1 MLLRGKYVNK
11 KALSLA
17 VCLAFSYSSATYA
30 LGLGEIESSS
40 HLNQPFR
47 AKITLLSTSAAD
59 TKRLRVRVASPEVF
73 SRVGIERPDY
83 LNTINFTPT
92 TENGKPVI
100 IVSSSQPINQPF
112 LNFLIEVSWPK
123 GQLLKEYTVL
133 LDPPV
138 LVQGETAVANN
149 TVGVRPEPQ
158 RRKPPKRVIAPVQP
172 QQVAAQPRPA
182 TATPKKQVIAT
193 RRNTPAPAR
202 RTPSRSNRTSKYR
215 VVRGDTLSKVA
226 KKLRRR
232 GVRDEQMMMALFR
245 ANPTAFRKRNINNL
259 KAGALLNRPSI
270 RDARSLSYKKAKSAI
285 YSQSRQWRKYRSKL
299 AKNTVPQKQ
308 VTSSNGN
315 AKKGV
320 QTTSS
325 TPKNN
330 QARIEVVGNSSS
342 VAGNN
347 LSATGSAKVGQLERE
362 LIQAKE
368 SLAAKA
374 NANVELKSRVSELE
388 SLLRKKNRL
397 ITLKN
402 EQLAELQAKLGVPA
416 TANTTNEGSDISQQV
431 TNSVTEG
438 EGTIIRS
445 GKSVDNATQ
454 APKDPATTDKS
465 QQLAVVNGNTEMPST
480 FEKEPERTPS
490 ETPVQATEEPKGQ
503 GDETVAG
510 SSQNTKTGTN
520 TTEDEGGVLDLLSS
534 PLVMGLGGGSLLALL
549 LGWLLM
555 RRKGSAGDSEEYS
568 AIDFDDPEFA
578 PGSNSKDKSSK
589 VEKKTDSDDAFAGL
603 EGDFDDLDF
612 GDSIEPA
619 EENKKKQNAVSTIDA
634 DDDILQEADV
644 YIVYGLHDQAEV
656 ELRKAIEKQPNN
668 LHYHAKLL
676 ESYQASSNVK
686 AFDKQAEIFSK
697 LADDAEGNKDKLW
710 TKVTKWAQEIKSES
724 DLFTSASKGSNLAGM
739 AAAAVAGGV
748 AVTAGKAFATD
759 ADSDSDSDTT
769 DNQDNADDLLNDL
782 DVNGV
787 DDLDLTNVSQA
798 DDLEQ
803 TDLGFDID
811 DMNFESS
818 DLDSSSKD
826 DFNTDDFD
834 LDDIL
839 GEGDGKDALSEV
851 TEASSDKLDDAS
863 LNDLL
868 DDVETNGSDMP
879 VGSEIE
885 EQETAL
891 GSEFEDL
898 LDLDLTDLGDDL
910 SLDENKHDVSNLN
923 LELNND
929 DDLNKILPTSS
940 PYTSTKDEKQD
951 ADNLLGDLD
960 DDLSFMDLDNDD
972 DLKETQVSTKLD
984 LARAYLDMGDVEGAR
999 NTLEEVMMEGND
1011 DQKKEAEELLHQ
1023 AG

>member
-1 MLLRGKYVNK
+1 MGGIVVVIFVFAGGFNGMLYKGKYVNK

-47 AKITLLSTSAAD
+47 AKINLLSTSAAD
-59 TKRLRVRVASPEVF
+59 AKRLQVRVASPEVF
-73 SRVGIERPDY
+73 SRVGIERPAY
-83 LNTINFTPT
+83 LDTINFTPT

-100 IVSSSQPINQPF
+100 IVSSNQPINQPF
-112 LNFLIEVSWPK
+112 LNFLIEVSWPN

-158 RRKPPKRVIAPVQP
+158 RRQPP
-172 QQVAAQPRPA
+172 QQVAPTQRSQQAAAQPRSS
-182 TATPKKQVIAT
+182 TPKKQVVAT
-193 RRNTPAPAR
+193 RNTPAPAR
-202 RTPSRSNRTSKYR
+202 RAPNRSNRTSKYR

-226 KKLRRR
+226 KKLRVG

-259 KAGALLNRPSI
+259 KAGALLRRPSK
-270 RDARSLSYKKAKSAI
+270 RDARQLNYKKAKLAV
-285 YSQSRQWRKYRSKL
+285 YSQSKQWRKYRSQL
-299 AKNTVPQKQ
+299 ANNTTPQNQ
-308 VTSSNGN
+308 VKPSD
-315 AKKGV
+315 KGSV

-330 QARIEVVGNSSS
+330 QARLEVVGSSASAVNST
-342 VAGNN
+342 N

-416 TANTTNEGSDISQQV
+416 NTQNGTTDEGSDIGQQV
-431 TNSVTEG
+431 TNSATKG
-438 EGTIIRS
+438 EGTIVRS
-445 GKSVDNATQ
+445 GEPANGVTQ
-454 APKDPATTDKS
+454 EVDPA
-465 QQLAVVNGNTEMPST
+465 QQMAVVDGSTELPSI
-480 FEKEPERTPS
+480 FDPESTGVETALQTP
-490 ETPVQATEEPKGQ
+490 EEPRET
-503 GDETVAG
+503 ETVTG
-510 SSQNTKTGTN
+510 SPQDANTNAKVA
-520 TTEDEGGVLDLLSS
+520 ESEGGVLDWLSS

-549 LGWLLM
+549 LGWILM
-555 RRKGSAGDSEEYS
+555 RRKGNAADSAEYS
-568 AIDFDDPEFA
+568 SIDFDDPDFA
-578 PGSNSKDKSSK
+578 PGSTSKEGSK
-589 VEKKTDSDDAFAGL
+589 TEKTDSNDAFAGL

-612 GDSIEPA
+612 GDAVESEA
-619 EENKKKQNAVSTIDA
+619 EDKKKNAVSAIDA

-656 ELRKAIEKQPNN
+656 ELKKAIEKQPDN
-668 LHYHAKLL
+668 LLYHAKLL

-686 AFDKQAEIFSK
+686 AFDQQAEVFSK
-697 LADDAEGNKDKLW
+697 LADDSEGNKDKLW
-710 TKVTKWAQEIKSES
+710 SKITGWAQEIKSES
-724 DLFTSASKGSNLAGM
+724 DLFGSSSSSKGSSVAG
-739 AAAAVAGGV
+739 AAVAAVVAGGV

-759 ADSDSDSDTT
+759 AADSQNNT
-769 DNQDNADDLLNDL
+769 NDLFGDL
-782 DVNGV
+782 DVNGIDNV
-787 DDLDLTNVSQA
+787 DLTNVAQA

-803 TDLGFDID
+803 ADLDFNLD
-811 DMNFESS
+811 DMNFETP
-818 DLDSSSKD
+818 DLDLSSKD
-826 DFNTDDFD
+826 SFSADDLD

-839 GEGDGKDALSEV
+839 ADDNKDALSDV
-851 TEASSDKLDDAS
+851 TEASFDKLDDTS
-863 LNDLL
+863 LDDLL
-868 DDVETNGSDMP
+868 DDVEINNSDTDSLLGS
-879 VGSEIE
+879 VVE
-885 EQETAL
+885 EQETEL

-910 SLDENKHDVSNLN
+910 SIGESKHDVSNLN

-929 DDLNKILPTSS
+929 DDLNKILPASS
-940 PYTSTKDEKQD
+940 PYTSTKDDKQD
-951 ADNLLGDLD
+951 TDNLLGDLD

-984 LARAYLDMGDVEGAR
+984 LARAYLDMGDMEGAR

-1011 DQKKEAEELLHQ
+1011 DQKKEAEELLRQ

>member
-1 MLLRGKYVNK
+1 MNK

-47 AKITLLSTSAAD
+47 AKINLLSTSAAD
-59 TKRLRVRVASPEVF
+59 AKRLQVRVASPEVF

-158 RRKPPKRVIAPVQP
+158 RRQPPKQTIAPAQP
-172 QQVAAQPRPA
+172 QQATAKARP
-182 TATPKKQVIAT
+182 ATPKKQVVAT
-193 RRNTPAPAR
+193 RRNAPAPVR
-202 RTPSRSNRTSKYR
+202 RAPSRSNRTSKYR

-259 KAGALLNRPSI
+259 KTGALLRRPSI
-270 RDARSLSYKKAKSAI
+270 REARSLSYKKARSAI

-299 AKNTVPQKQ
+299 AKNTVSQKQ
-308 VTSSNGN
+308 VVSSSN
-315 AKKGV
+315 KKGV
-320 QTTSS
+320 QTPSS

-330 QARIEVVGNSSS
+330 QAHIEVVGSSSS
-342 VAGNN
+342 VADNN

-416 TANTTNEGSDISQQV
+416 TASATDEGSDIGQQV
-431 TNSVTEG
+431 TNSATEG
-438 EGTIIRS
+438 GGTIIRS
-445 GKSVDNATQ
+445 GESVDDTTQ
-454 APKDPATTDKS
+454 ATKDPATTDNS
-465 QQLAVVNGNTEMPST
+465 QQLAVVDGSNAEMPSI
-480 FEKEPERTPS
+480 FEKEPES
-490 ETPVQATEEPKGQ
+490 SQDETSPQATEEPKGQ
-503 GDETVAG
+503 DDAAVVG
-510 SSQNTKTGTN
+510 SSQNTNTETN
-520 TTEDEGGVLDLLSS
+520 TTENEGGVLDLLSS
-534 PLVMGLGGGSLLALL
+534 PLVMGLGGGSLLVLL
-549 LGWLLM
+549 LAWLLM
-555 RRKGSAGDSEEYS
+555 RRKGSSGDSAEYTS
-568 AIDFDDPEFA
+568 IDFDDPEFA
-578 PGSNSKDKSSK
+578 PGSSSKEKSSK
-589 VEKKTDSDDAFAGL
+589 VEKKPDSDDAFAGL

-619 EENKKKQNAVSTIDA
+619 EEDKKKQSTVSTIDA

-656 ELRKAIEKQPNN
+656 ELKKAIEKQPNN

-676 ESYQASSNVK
+676 ESYQASSNLK

-697 LADDAEGNKDKLW
+697 LADDSEGNKEKLW
-710 TKVTKWAQEIKSES
+710 TKITEWAKEIKSES
-724 DLFTSASKGSNLAGM
+724 DLFTSASKGSNIAGV

-759 ADSDSDSDTT
+759 AGADSDTT

>member
-40 HLNQPFR
+40 HLNQPFH
-47 AKITLLSTSAAD
+47 AKINLLSTSAAD
-59 TKRLRVRVASPEVF
+59 AKRLQVRVASPEVF

-100 IVSSSQPINQPF
+100 IVSSNQPINQPF
-112 LNFLIEVSWPK
+112 LNFLIEVSWPN

-158 RRKPPKRVIAPVQP
+158 RRQPPKQVIAPAQP
-172 QQVAAQPRPA
+172 QQAAAQPRPA
-182 TATPKKQVIAT
+182 TPKKQVVAT
-193 RRNTPAPAR
+193 RNTPAPAR
-202 RTPSRSNRTSKYR
+202 RAPTRSNRTSKYR

-259 KAGALLNRPSI
+259 KAGALLRRPSK
-270 RDARSLSYKKAKSAI
+270 RDARSLSYKKAKSAV

-308 VTSSNGN
+308 VVSSSG
-315 AKKGV
+315 KKGA
-320 QTTSS
+320 QTTPS
-325 TPKNN
+325 TPRNN
-330 QARIEVVGNSSS
+330 QARIEVVGSSSS

-347 LSATGSAKVGQLERE
+347 LSATGSAKVGQLEHE

-416 TANTTNEGSDISQQV
+416 TASATDEGSDISQQV
-431 TNSVTEG
+431 TNSATEG
-438 EGTIIRS
+438 EGTIVRS
-445 GKSVDNATQ
+445 GEPVDGATQ
-454 APKDPATTDKS
+454 QMEQAATDPAITDNS
-465 QQLAVVNGNTEMPST
+465 QQLALVDGNTDIPSI
-480 FEKEPERTPS
+480 FEKEPESTLGNTPLQ
-490 ETPVQATEEPKGQ
+490 TTEEPTGK
-503 GDETVAG
+503 GDETVIDP
-510 SSQNTKTGTN
+510 SQNANTGTN
-520 TTEDEGGVLDLLSS
+520 VTENEGGVLDLLSS

-555 RRKGSAGDSEEYS
+555 RRKGSSGDSAEYS
-568 AIDFDDPEFA
+568 SIDFDDPEFA
-578 PGSNSKDKSSK
+578 PGSSSK
-589 VEKKTDSDDAFAGL
+589 EGSSKTERKTDSDDAFAGL

-612 GDSIEPA
+612 GDTVEP
-619 EENKKKQNAVSTIDA
+619 EGENKKKQNAVSTIDA

-656 ELRKAIEKQPNN
+656 ELKKAIEKQPDN

-676 ESYQASSNVK
+676 ENYQASSNVK

-697 LADDAEGNKDKLW
+697 LADDSEGNKGKLW
-710 TKVTKWAQEIKSES
+710 TKVTEWAQEIKSES
-724 DLFTSASKGSNLAGM
+724 DLFGSSKGSGMAGV

-759 ADSDSDSDTT
+759 TT
-769 DNQDNADDLLNDL
+769 DNQDNANDLLNDL

-787 DDLDLTNVSQA
+787 DDVDLTNVSQA

-811 DMNFESS
+811 DMNFEAS
-818 DLDSSSKD
+818 DLDLSGKD
-826 DFNTDDFD
+826 DFSTDDLD

-839 GEGDGKDALSEV
+839 GESDNKDALSDMAEV
-851 TEASSDKLDDAS
+851 SSDKLDDAS

-868 DDVETNGSDMP
+868 DDVEINNSDIS
-879 VGSEIE
+879 VGSVVE
-885 EQETAL
+885 EQETEL

-910 SLDENKHDVSNLN
+910 SLDENKHNVSNLN

-940 PYTSTKDEKQD
+940 PYTSTKDDKQD
-951 ADNLLGDLD
+951 TDNLLGDLD

-972 DLKETQVSTKLD
+972 DLKETQISTKLD
-984 LARAYLDMGDVEGAR
+984 LARAYLDMGDMEGAR